1 MSRFTR
7 RQFIYGSTAALTAFS
22 AGRSPL
28 WAAGRRQKLPKP
40 RKSGIDHIVVAMM
53 ENRSFDHLLGWLP
66 GAEGRQEGL
75 VYTDRNGAA
84 FETYP
89 LAPDFQGCGH
99 PDPDDSFRGG
109 RTEYNDRACDGW
121 LRAGDNDVYAIGYY
135 RQEDLPFLG
144 QAAPDWTVCS
154 HYFSSIMAPTQPN
167 RIYQHAG
174 VTDRLEDSSE
184 PCTLPTIWDRIAE
197 KDLRGR
203 YYFSDIPFLGLWGTK
218 YADIMRSYDDF
229 LADCASGDLPE
240 VAFVDPPFAGQEEG
254 TSSDDH
260 PHGDIRAGE
269 YWLYQTYKAI
279 TTGADWEHTVLV
291 INFDE
296 WGGFFE
302 HLPPPFANDVNPFF
316 ELRGF
321 RVPCIVVAPM
331 ARRGFIA
338 EGGTYDHTSVLSMIE
353 WRFDLE
359 PLSQRDA
366 GANNLA
372 EVLDF
377 KTHDPAP
384 PPDYDVAPFVS
395 PSCAGSGGDRPRPT
409 SIVIPSRFIP

>member
-28 WAAGRRQKLPKP
+28 WAAGHRQKLPKP

-53 ENRSFDHLLGWLP
+53 ANRSFDHLLGWLP
-66 GAEGRQEGL
+66 GAEGMQAGL
-75 VYTDRNGAA
+75 IYTDRNGAA

-99 PDPDDSFRGG
+99 PDPDHSFRGG
-109 RTEYNDRACDGW
+109 RDEYNDRRCDGW
-121 LRAGDNDVYAIGYY
+121 LRAGSNDVYAIGYY

-154 HYFSSIMAPTQPN
+154 RYFSAIMAPTQPN
-167 RIYQHAG
+167 RLYQHAG
-174 VTDRLEDSSE
+174 VTDRLGDTTT
-184 PCTLPTIWDRIAE
+184 PCTLPTVWDLLAA

-218 YADIMRSYDDF
+218 YDGIMRGYDDF

-240 VAFVDPPFAGQEEG
+240 VAFVDPPFAGHEEG
-254 TSSDDH
+254 TSSDYH

-269 YWLYQTYKAI
+269 YWLSQTYKAI
-279 TTGADWEHTVLV
+279 TTGADWDHTVLI

-302 HLPPPFANDVNPFF
+302 HAPPPFTNDVNPFF

-321 RVPCIVVAPM
+321 RVPCLVVAPM

-338 EGGTYDHTSVLSMIE
+338 DGIYDHTSVLKMIE

-359 PLSQRDA
+359 PLSVRDA
-366 GANNLA
+366 NADNIA

-377 KTHDPAP
+377 KRHHTAE

-395 PSCAGSGGDRPRPT
+395 PPCAVLGGSG
-409 SIVIPSRFIP
+409 